1 MSCRNVVYELG
12 VHFCFL
18 ADRGVNKGRRRLPN
32 PVHFVC
38 KTPHLLHMPEN
49 ASLLPTLSL
58 RTPVSNL
65 WCECFIKAKFRSTD
79 VPGKKQKMTQQGP
92 WP

>member
-1 MSCRNVVYELG
+1 MGGDASQTQCILSVKR
-12 VHFCFL
+12 H
-18 ADRGVNKGRRRLPN
+18 D
-32 PVHFVC
+32 
-38 KTPHLLHMPEN
+38 MPEN